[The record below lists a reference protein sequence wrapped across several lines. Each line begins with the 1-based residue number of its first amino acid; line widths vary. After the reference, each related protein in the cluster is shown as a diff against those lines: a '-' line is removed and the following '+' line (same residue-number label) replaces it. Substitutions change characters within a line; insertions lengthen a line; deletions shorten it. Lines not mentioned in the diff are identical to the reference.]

1 MMNPY
6 SDPGRQLGK
15 FIAALTR
22 QWKEELGSPE
32 ARATEAVLRKAHQLL
47 SDVNSTQGTGARLLP
62 RLPAEWLDNNPWA
75 SPHIQRID
83 RILEEPLPVDSRPAT
98 NSLSST

>member
-1 MMNPY
+1 MMDPY
-6 SDPGRQLGK
+6 SDPSRQLGK

-32 ARATEAVLRKAHQLL
+32 ASATQAVLSMAHQLL
-47 SDVNSTQGTGARLLP
+47 SDVNAAQGTDARLLS
-62 RLPAEWLDNNPWA
+62 RLPPEWLDNNPWA
-75 SPHIQRID
+75 SPYIQRID
-83 RILEEPLPVDSRPAT
+83 RILGEPLPVDSRPAT

>member
-1 MMNPY
+1 MMDPY

-32 ARATEAVLRKAHQLL
+32 ASATESVLREAHQLL
-47 SDVNSTQGTGARLLP
+47 SDVNATRGTGARLLP
-62 RLPAEWLDNNPWA
+62 RLPPDWLDKNPWA
-75 SPHIQRID
+75 SPYIQRID
-83 RILEEPLPVDSRPAT
+83 RILGEPLPVDPRAT
-98 NSLSST
+98 SDS

>member
-1 MMNPY
+1 MMDSY
-6 SDPGRQLGK
+6 SDPSRQLGK

-32 ARATEAVLRKAHQLL
+32 ASATEAVLRKAHQLL
-47 SDVNSTQGTGARLLP
+47 SDVNSAQGTGARLHSRVP
-62 RLPAEWLDNNPWA
+62 PEWLDSNPWA

-83 RILEEPLPVDSRPAT
+83 RILGEPLPVDSRPAT
-98 NSLSST
+98 N